1 MAGYQKESGKNK
13 TEKQMASNTSRT
25 LEYLRNKG
33 WEAGIVERFNSF
45 AGRRGVRQDLFG
57 VIDIVALGD
66 NKIIGVQS
74 CGSSFSKHDKKILDN
89 PLALRWLRSGGRL
102 LLIGWGK
109 VKLKRGSK
117 AMRWQ
122 PRVKEYKIKDFK
134 GVKQSL

>member
-1 MAGYQKESGKNK
+1 
-13 TEKQMASNTSRT
+13 MASNTSRT
-25 LEYLRNKG
+25 LEYLRDKG
-33 WEAGIVERFNSF
+33 WDVGIVERFNSF

-57 VIDIVALGD
+57 FIDIIALGD
-66 NKIIGVQS
+66 AKIIGVQS
-74 CGSSFSKHDKKILDN
+74 CGISSFSEHDKKILDN
-89 PLALRWLRSGGRL
+89 PLALRWLKSGGRL

-122 PRVKEYKIKDFK
+122 PRIKEYKIKDFK